1 MNTAATE
8 KSIKHL
14 SLPLP
19 LPTLEQDASIPFIA
33 FDNYRFHYR
42 AYGQEHADVILV
54 LHGGPGGD
62 FRYLLALEELA
73 DQYQV
78 IFYDQRG
85 SGLSPRTAAGE
96 LHLEQYLKDLDA
108 FVSKFGQKRSVS
120 LLGHSWGSHLALQY
134 IARYP
139 HKIHKLILAEP
150 FIPFLS
156 NNFKIVLHNLQYG
169 IIGKA
174 IKAKKESR
182 TLFPSDKYF
191 RDDYFFAYILQKSN
205 PGYNC
210 PGKELPALF
219 WRSSYQSFLGL
230 SFSLRTKLAEKKL
243 REVRFP
249 EQNMLMLAGEC
260 NALLDEEYH
269 KKIQRRLRYPE
280 IITIPEAGHYLF
292 TDNPAYCLKVIR
304 EFMTAPA
311 SF

>member
-1 MNTAATE
+1 MSTDSFD
-8 KSIKHL
+8 KSTNNL

-19 LPTLEQDASIPFIA
+19 LPTLEQDTSIPSIA
-33 FDNYRFHYR
+33 LENYRFHCR
-42 AYGQEHADVILV
+42 VYGQEHAEVILV

-62 FRYLLALEELA
+62 FRYLLALEGLA

-78 IFYDQRG
+78 VFYDQRS
-85 SGLSPRTAAGE
+85 SGLSPRTAASDI
-96 LHLEQYLKDLDA
+96 HLEQYLEDLDA
-108 FVSKFGQKRSVS
+108 FVTNFGKQGPVT

-134 IARYP
+134 VARYP
-139 HKIHKLILAEP
+139 QKINKLVLAEP
-150 FIPFLS
+150 FIPFLI
-156 NNFKIVLHNLQYG
+156 NNIKILLHNLKHG
-169 IIGKA
+169 IIGK
-174 IKAKKESR
+174 IVEAKKESH
-182 TLFPSDKYF
+182 TISTSDKHA

-249 EQNMLMLAGEC
+249 VQNILMMAGEC
-260 NALLDEEYH
+260 NVLLDEKYH

-280 IITIPEAGHYLF
+280 LINIPEAGHYLF
-292 TDNPAYCLKVIR
+292 TDNPAYCIKVIR
-304 EFMTAPA
+304 EFMGAPT
-311 SF
+311 SL